1 VAIGMELGASMAFV
15 DAVTCAIVTF
25 NSERVIGSC
34 LASLLSQIDG
44 AQILIYDN
52 ASQDETLLRVADASR
67 AVRVIC
73 GRRNIGFGRAVN
85 ALRPQVHTPYLFL
98 VNPDGVLQP
107 GAIEELVGLAEG
119 LPEVAVLGAVQ
130 LTPDGRYVG
139 PEPSGGRYREV
150 ACIYGAAMLLRLAAF
165 PSQSPLFDP
174 RFWMYYEDSD
184 LCLSALRRGHKIVLA
199 NQAIILHEPGSS
211 CQLLSA
217 AETLA
222 IKRRQYL
229 EYLISGRVFAFK
241 HQGQARAFASAGF
254 WMVAHYIHYV
264 FLLLRRH
271 PQRYPTYQ
279 QSLACALFYR
289 RLFD

>member
-1 VAIGMELGASMAFV
+1 MAAL

-34 LASLLSQIDG
+34 LASLLLQVDG

-52 ASQDETLLRVADASR
+52 ASQDQTLLRVAEASR
-67 AVRVIC
+67 AVRIMR

-85 ALRPQVHTPYLFL
+85 ALRSEVRTPYLFL
-98 VNPDGVLQP
+98 VNPDGVMRP
-107 GAIEELVGLAEG
+107 GALAELVDLADH
-119 LPEVAVLGAVQ
+119 LQQVAVLGAVQ
-130 LTPDGRYVG
+130 QTPDGRYVG

-165 PSQSPLFDP
+165 PAYSPLFDP
-174 RFWMYYEDSD
+174 RFWMYFEDSD
-184 LCLSALRRGHKIVLA
+184 LCLSVLKRGHKIALA
-199 NQAIILHEPGSS
+199 NQAVILHEPGTS

-229 EYLISGRVFAFK
+229 DYLISGRVFAFK
-241 HQGQARAFASAGF
+241 HRGKARALAAAGF
-254 WMVAHYIHYV
+254 WMVGHYIQYV

-279 QSLACALFYR
+279 KSLACALFYGR
-289 RLFD
+289 VFA